1 MTFEVLYQM
10 GTGCPPVSR
19 RVKAVI
25 GPGDTDYPVITL
37 MLPEE
42 D

>member
-1 MTFEVLYQM
+1 VRNTNTVPE
-10 GTGCPPVSR
+10 PVTL
-19 RVKAVI
+19 KACI
-25 GPGDTDYPVITL
+25 GPGDDAEPVITL